1 MKTHFRTHTCS
12 ELTLKNVNEKVTIAG
27 WVQTVR
33 DLGGVVFIDV
43 RDQYGITQV
52 VTSDSNLTDSVSR
65 IPNEST
71 VSFTGTVRKRSEDT
85 INTNI
90 STGEIEI
97 VIENFEILGKRFN
110 NLPFEINSNLLDF
123 TIILTDYA

>member
-12 ELTLKNVNEKVTIAG
+12 ELTLKNVDEKVTIAG

-33 DLGGVVFIDV
+33 DLGGVVFFDV

-52 VTSDSNLTDSVSR
+52 VTSDSNLTDKVSR

-71 VSFTGTVRKRSEDT
+71 VSFTGIVRKRSEET
-85 INTNI
+85 INKNI
-90 STGEIEI
+90 STG
-97 VIENFEILGKRFN
+97 
-110 NLPFEINSNLLDF
+110 
-123 TIILTDYA
+123 